1 MIENLMILAS
11 ETASQNTSL
20 NPGAIV
26 MALFGIVFLFGGALI
41 TLKIAMGK
49 GGY

>member
-1 MIENLMILAS
+1 MIENLMILAAQN
-11 ETASQNTSL
+11 ASQNASL
-20 NPGAIV
+20 NPGALV
-26 MALFGIVFLFGGALI
+26 MAIFGLVFLFGGSLI